1 MTNRRDDT
9 GHSAPRLRDTW
20 PLGRREA
27 LTFAVAYMALVALL
41 TGVGLLLK
49 GPLDD
54 SALVRL
60 DRRVA
65 QWFADQRTPNLN
77 TYTMWGSDI
86 ADTVIKI
93 VATAIIALVL
103 LALWRRWLEPLMV
116 VVSLVLEA
124 AVFISVTWLV
134 GRPRPDVERLEGSPV
149 NSGFPSGHTAA
160 AAAYAA
166 LAVVV
171 FWHTR
176 TRWIRLLA
184 AGLTVAVTLVVA
196 VARMYRGMHYLSD
209 VLVGVLL
216 GAASVA
222 ITAAVLSRA
231 QRARQASRD
240 ADATHEAER
249 RRLAGGQ
256 AA

>member
-1 MTNRRDDT
+1 MTSQRDDT
-9 GHSAPRLRDTW
+9 GRSAPRLRDTW
-20 PLGRREA
+20 LLRRREA
-27 LTFAVAYMALVALL
+27 LTFVSAYVALVAVL
-41 TGVGLLLK
+41 TSVGLLLK

-54 SALVRL
+54 SPLVGL

-65 QWFADQRTPNLN
+65 EWFADQRTPNLN

-86 ADTVIKI
+86 ADTAIKI
-93 VATAIIALVL
+93 VATAVIALVL
-103 LALWRRWLEPLMV
+103 LALWRRWLEPLVV

-134 GRPRPDVERLEGSPV
+134 DRPRPDVERLEGSPV
-149 NSGFPSGHTAA
+149 NSSFPSGHTAA

-184 AGLTVAVTLVVA
+184 AGLAVVVTLVVA

-209 VLVGVLL
+209 VLVGVVL
-216 GAASVA
+216 GAVSVA
-222 ITAAVLSRA
+222 ITAAVLARA
-231 QRARQASRD
+231 QRAREASLHGD
-240 ADATHEAER
+240 TMVESGR